1 MEKIK
6 EKVVILY
13 DGGDCSDGFGG
24 AWTAWK
30 KFGNGAK
37 YIGVFHQ
44 SPIPEGL
51 NNKIIY
57 MIDFTYP
64 EEITRKL
71 IKDNI
76 TVTSIDHHVS
86 VLKAIKL
93 TKNYSYS
100 ENNSGSVL
108 AWKYFFPKKPI
119 PKLLKYIEDMDLW
132 VNKLPYSKEIFAYHN
147 LFGFEFKTW
156 NKLATE
162 LENSG
167 KFKKWAE
174 IGKILLRYEDKLI
187 DFLIKNN
194 TEKAVFDGYKVA
206 VVNSPL
212 FHSQICN
219 RVLNKEIKVGIAWR
233 KKQDKIYVSLRSD
246 GRADVAK
253 LAKKY
258 GGGGHKTSSGFEV
271 KNNKLPWKTIK

>member
-108 AWKYFFPKKPI
+108 AWKYFFQKTRPEAFEIYRRYGSLGKQTSLFKR
-119 PKLLKYIEDMDLW
+119 
-132 VNKLPYSKEIFAYHN
+132 NFRLP
-147 LFGFEFKTW
+147 
-156 NKLATE
+156 
-162 LENSG
+162 
-167 KFKKWAE
+167 
-174 IGKILLRYEDKLI
+174 
-187 DFLIKNN
+187 
-194 TEKAVFDGYKVA
+194 
-206 VVNSPL
+206 
-212 FHSQICN
+212 
-219 RVLNKEIKVGIAWR
+219 
-233 KKQDKIYVSLRSD
+233 
-246 GRADVAK
+246 
-253 LAKKY
+253 
-258 GGGGHKTSSGFEV
+258 
-271 KNNKLPWKTIK
+271 